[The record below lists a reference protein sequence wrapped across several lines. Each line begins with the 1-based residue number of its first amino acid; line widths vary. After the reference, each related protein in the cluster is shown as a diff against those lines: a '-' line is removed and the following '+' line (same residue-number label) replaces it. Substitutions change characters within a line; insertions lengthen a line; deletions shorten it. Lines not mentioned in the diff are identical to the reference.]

1 MNTSPLIVLSWIVM
15 IAVHLTRA
23 HYHGSEAAEAFW
35 NYWFRRETGVLDR
48 TEAVM
53 WLPVIFLN
61 WRMFLISLRQKRW
74 SMVTAWFLIMGLGTI
89 VLFGE
94 EISWGQSVFG
104 WKPGDEMMKINAQHE
119 TNFHNLNLSLL
130 MGLTPDDTMYRYF
143 KNANYLLNPAYYL
156 ASCVLFIG
164 LPILKRIR
172 MLPIIG
178 EVPMPNMR
186 IVVFFFASVLAYL
199 FVDKLLWDVGEVFEF
214 SITTT
219 FLLTGLDQL
228 AQLQAKSVPVSRANA
243 PSTPSRGS
251 VRAASV

>member
-1 MNTSPLIVLSWIVM
+1 MSTATLTLLSWIAM
-15 IAVHLTRA
+15 IAIYAIRA
-23 HYHGSEAAEAFW
+23 HYNGSEAAEAFW
-35 NYWFRRETGVLDR
+35 NHWFRRETGILDR
-48 TEAVM
+48 GEAIM

-61 WRMFLISLRQKRW
+61 WRMFLTSLRQKRW
-74 SMVTAWFLIMGLGTI
+74 SMVTLWFLIMGLGTI

-94 EISWGQSVFG
+94 EISWGQAVFG
-104 WKPGDEMMKINAQHE
+104 WKPGAEMTKINAQHE

-130 MGLTPDDTMYRYF
+130 MGLDPNGKWYAHF

-156 ASCVLFIG
+156 GACILFIG

-186 IVVFFFASVLAYL
+186 IVVFFFANVLAYL
-199 FVDKLLWDVGEVFEF
+199 FVDRLLWDVGEVFEF

-219 FLLTGLDQL
+219 FLLTSLDQL
-228 AQLQAKSVPVSRANA
+228 AQLKAVGAPASSSVP
-243 PSTPSRGS
+243 
-251 VRAASV
+251 AAAARSGARVAC